1 MKLFVL
7 CQQPCQQDENNKG
20 EEDLQNEEDL
30 QKEEEEKMMQEQ
42 VSQWLVWPLHQPRI
56 WETTLILLTFWLPD
70 WPKLA
75 PLLSYSL

>member
-1 MKLFVL
+1 MKLFIL

-42 VSQWLVWPLHQPRI
+42 VSQ
-56 WETTLILLTFWLPD
+56 
-70 WPKLA
+70 
-75 PLLSYSL
+75 